1 LRWICCAV
9 TIVVT
14 TTACGSRSESPLI
27 ERAFTVDWH
36 DRANAVDV
44 RYAVTSIRFHDGRW
58 SARIS
63 VANRSGKPLYETAWA
78 ADLSHIRWDGPAI
91 VFAGLDVLGNRRLI
105 YFPADRE
112 EPAIPLPLRPGA
124 TWHGTVSGKLPDAPP
139 LPRGKQIWVRYP
151 EFGIG
156 QVWDGLNP
164 ALAVQWISDRSV
176 TL

>member
-1 LRWICCAV
+1 LRWIGCALL
-9 TIVVT
+9 VVSA
-14 TTACGSRSESPLI
+14 TACGSRAGRVDI
-27 ERAFTVDWH
+27 ERAFAVNWH
-36 DRANAVDV
+36 DRANALDV
-44 RYAVTSIRFHDGRW
+44 RYAVTGLRFHDGRW

-63 VANRSGKPLYETAWA
+63 VDNRSAKPLFETAWS
-78 ADLSHIRWDGPAI
+78 ADPSRIRWDGPAL
-91 VFAGLDVLGNRRLI
+91 VFSGRDVLGNRRLI

-124 TWHGTVSGKLPDAPP
+124 TWRGTVSGPIPDAPP
-139 LPRGKQIWVRYP
+139 LPRGQPIWVRYP

-156 QVWDGLNP
+156 EAWDGLNP